1 MQTSN
6 YINAIWL
13 LLIIHIFSVKKIQ
26 KTDITEADIVL
37 LNSEYRSEFRKL
49 KNCIDEF
56 EKISKDED
64 EDGELSED
72 VNLFRN
78 QLKSL
83 QSAFRY

>member
-1 MQTSN
+1 
-6 YINAIWL
+6 
-13 LLIIHIFSVKKIQ
+13 V
-26 KTDITEADIVL
+26 V
-37 LNSEYRSEFRKL
+37 LNSEYRSEYKRL
-49 KNCIDEF
+49 KNFIDEF

-64 EDGELSED
+64 EELAED

>member
-1 MQTSN
+1 V
-6 YINAIWL
+6 I
-13 LLIIHIFSVKKIQ
+13 
-26 KTDITEADIVL
+26 
-37 LNSEYRSEFRKL
+37 LNSEYRSEFKRL
-49 KNCIDEF
+49 KNFIDEF